1 MASVSVVMATYN
13 GARYVGAQ
21 LESLRAQT
29 LAPMELIVADD
40 GSSDATLDI
49 VRAFAATA
57 PFEVRIKQNET
68 RLGYGENFLSAAK
81 LCRGEFVA
89 FCDQDDEWL
98 PEKLATCVAEM
109 ERHGAVLCVHAAS
122 LIDGESQEIGTFD
135 QGISRFELRPSLSLP
150 PWDVYFGLTQ
160 VFRRSLLD
168 LIPSDRRGLDN
179 HAVGSPLS
187 HDRWAHFLADS
198 FGSTILLPAR
208 LVRYRQHGK
217 NAYGG
222 LRKGL
227 LLRLRGKLVASAEIM
242 AMHQTIAAHRAQLLR
257 EVELAAQDVSIRS
270 HARAAAAYWDRL
282 ARLYADRDRI
292 YRAPR
297 LTERLATFRRLEA
310 EKAYTGEGGLG
321 RKVLLKDLL
330 IGVCKLPVDAITPK
344 DAHTAT
350 VAAPT
355 SNPPAR

>member
-1 MASVSVVMATYN
+1 MASVSIVMATYN
-13 GARYVGAQ
+13 GARYIGAQ

-29 LAPMELIVADD
+29 LTPMELIVADD
-40 GSSDATLDI
+40 GSSDKTLDI
-49 VRAFAATA
+49 VRDFAASA
-57 PFEVRIKQNET
+57 PFEVRIKQNQT
-68 RLGYGENFLSAAK
+68 RLGYGENFLSATK
-81 LCRGEFVA
+81 LCRGDYVA

-98 PEKLATCVAEM
+98 PEKLKTCIDEM
-109 ERHGAVLCVHAAS
+109 ERHNAVLCVHAAS
-122 LIDGESQEIGTFD
+122 LIDGESREIGTFD
-135 QGISRFELRPSLSLP
+135 QGISQFELRPSLSLP

-160 VFRRSLLD
+160 VFRRYLLD
-168 LIPSDRRGLDN
+168 LIPSERRGLDN

-187 HDRWAHFLADS
+187 HDRWAHFLGDS
-198 FGSTILLPAR
+198 FGSTVALPAR

-242 AMHQTIAAHRAQLLR
+242 AMHHTIAAHRAALLR
-257 EVELAAQDVSIRS
+257 EVESAAQDVSIRS
-270 HARAAAAYWDRL
+270 HAHAAAQYWDRL

-297 LTERLATFRRLEA
+297 LGDRLSTFRRLQA
-310 EKAYTGEGGLG
+310 ERAYAGETGFG
-321 RKVLLKDLL
+321 RNVLLKDFL
-330 IGVCKLPVDAITPK
+330 IGVCRLPVDAITPK

-350 VAAPT
+350 TAAPA
-355 SNPPAR
+355 PPAR